1 MNYSDSIKAILLAAI
16 NDLSKT
22 PEKYAVK
29 PGVDFIRNRKLGF
42 KDYMLMFL
50 TMEADCIREELYRF
64 FGRTIDAPSKAA
76 FYRQRKKPLWKV
88 LFGIFFLLLTGNFL
102 KNYITVNMNSGP
114 AMVLPVIFSLTLKI
128 RIPILNQMVNLPE
141 DLTRSIS
148 MLCFLYLISV
158 LLIF

>member
-50 TMEADCIREELYRF
+50 TMEADCIREDIVFSDVLSMHLPKRLF
-64 FGRTIDAPSKAA
+64 TDSVKRSGKM
-76 FYRQRKKPLWKV
+76 

-148 MLCFLYLISV
+148 DPYQCYVF
-158 LLIF
+158 FT

>member
-76 FYRQRKKPLWKV
+76 FYRQRKKIREDA
-88 LFGIFFLLLTGNFL
+88 FRIFFLLLTGNFL

-148 MLCFLYLISV
+148 DPYQCYVF
-158 LLIF
+158 FT

>member
-64 FGRTIDAPSKAA
+64 FGRTIDAPSKRL
-76 FYRQRKKPLWKV
+76 FTDSVKRSGKM

-148 MLCFLYLISV
+148 DPYQCYVF
-158 LLIF
+158 FT

>member
-64 FGRTIDAPSKAA
+64 SDVLSMHLPKRLFTDSVKDQGRC
-76 FYRQRKKPLWKV
+76 
-88 LFGIFFLLLTGNFL
+88 
-102 KNYITVNMNSGP
+102 
-114 AMVLPVIFSLTLKI
+114 FS
-128 RIPILNQMVNLPE
+128 E
-141 DLTRSIS
+141 SS
-148 MLCFLYLISV
+148 SCF
-158 LLIF
+158 